1 MIFVGLGNPTEE
13 LKGSRHNIGRE
24 FLMWYG
30 ERADGEMSW
39 KAEKISKAL
48 VAKVKTGA
56 KLSVFVLPETYMNNS
71 GLSLRNFVS
80 SKKDLEKLVVLHDDL
95 DLPLGTIKISFNR
108 GDGGHNGVKSVISH
122 LKSNTF
128 TRVRIGIAKKSARG
142 VALKPKGEDKVVKY
156 VLGKFSPAEKLLLKK
171 VYKKLSEAIEVL
183 SEEGREI
190 AMNRFN

>member
-13 LKGSRHNIGRE
+13 LEGSRHNIGRE

-30 ERADGEMSW
+30 ERADSEVNW

-56 KLSVFVLPETYMNNS
+56 KLGIFVLPETYMNNS
-71 GLSLRNFVS
+71 GLSLRNFIS
-80 SKKDLEKLVVLHDDL
+80 TKKDLEKLVVLHDDL

-122 LKSNTF
+122 LKSNAF
-128 TRVRIGIAKKSARG
+128 TRVRIGIAKKSAKG

-156 VLGKFSPAEKLLLKK
+156 VLGKFSPAEKLLVKK
-171 VYKKLSEAIEVL
+171 VYKKLSEAIETL
-183 SEEGREI
+183 TEEGREI